1 MINAMHAVFDFK
13 KLQHLVLLSEELN
26 FTRAAE
32 RANLSQTAFSRS
44 IQAVEAAMGLT
55 IFDRGTRSVQLT
67 AAGKRIVASA
77 RKVLSGARDLKHEID
92 AVAKAEGGE
101 LRFGAGLL
109 GLDVAVAS
117 VLPVLRAQSPGLE
130 VHVEV
135 AHWHMLQE
143 LLKQE
148 RIEFFVAYPGP
159 LQSDPL
165 FAMIPLQAQPASVFC
180 RAGHPLA
187 VAARRPHPRQLQR
200 YPWAA
205 ALFPEA
211 AAPHLRA
218 LMNMSPSEPLPFAL
232 SCNNQTVLRD
242 AVLTSDTLLFT
253 WAAWLRADMEAG
265 EIIDLASHCSPPMSA
280 NAMQLAGGIFHL
292 ADRTL
297 SPSARRLIELICKR
311 DADVRPIPPAP
322 QIHSKRLR
330 SNKRSQTYRKA
341 S

>member
-1 MINAMHAVFDFK
+1 MNAAFDLK

-44 IQAVEAAMGLT
+44 IQAVEAAMGLP

-101 LRFGAGLL
+101 LRFGATLL
-109 GLDVAVAS
+109 GLDGAVGS
-117 VLPVLRAQSPGLE
+117 VLPLLRERSPGLQL
-130 VHVEV
+130 HVEV
-135 AHWHMLQE
+135 AHGNVLPE
-143 LLKQE
+143 LLKLE

-159 LQSDPL
+159 LPYDPL
-165 FAMIPLQAQPASVFC
+165 FTMIPLRPQPASVFC
-180 RAGHPLA
+180 RAMHPLA
-187 VAARRPHPRQLQR
+187 TERPHPRQLPR

-211 AAPHLRA
+211 AAPHLRS
-218 LMNMSPSEPLPFAL
+218 LFDMSPNEPLPLAF
-232 SCNNQTVLRD
+232 SCNNQAILRE

-253 WAAWLRADMEAG
+253 WSAWLQADIEAG
-265 EIIDLASHCSPPMSA
+265 RIIDLATHCTPPLPA
-280 NAMQLAGGIFHL
+280 DAMQLAGGIFHL

-297 SPSARRLIELICKR
+297 SPGARRLIDLISAH
-311 DADVRPIPPAP
+311 DAQARRTPPAP
-322 QIHSKRLR
+322 PVRAGRLR
-330 SNKRSQTYRKA
+330 SNKRSESKPKRA
-341 S
+341 